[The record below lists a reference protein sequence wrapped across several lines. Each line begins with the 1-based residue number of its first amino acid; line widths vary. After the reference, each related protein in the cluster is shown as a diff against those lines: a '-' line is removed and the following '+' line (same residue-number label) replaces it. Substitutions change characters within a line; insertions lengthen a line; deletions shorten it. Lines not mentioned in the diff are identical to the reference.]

1 MSSLIRERSDTKL
14 DLHTHCV
21 EACNFARPNAR
32 TADEILTRVKQK
44 GLDGIA
50 ITDHAE
56 LGTRFACELKDV
68 VGHLCQNEILIIVG
82 SEVTRGPYHI
92 IELYLDKNCTF
103 RFIAH
108 PGSPSLQLLEQEYA
122 HYLNGIHG
130 VEIEN
135 GNYWVDEEET
145 RRFAQRHGLL
155 LLSNSDAHSLIDIG
169 RHYNEVDLD
178 ELYFRANGGVGRG
191 G

>member
-1 MSSLIRERSDTKL
+1 M
-14 DLHTHCV
+14 

-44 GLDGIA
+44 GLYGIA

-68 VGHLCQNEILIIVG
+68 GACRFHNQILIIVG
-82 SEVTRGPYHI
+82 SEVTRRPFHI
-92 IELYLDKNCTF
+92 VELYLDKNCTF

-108 PGSPSLQLLEQEYA
+108 PGSHSLRLLEQEYA
-122 HYLNGIHG
+122 DYLNGIHG

-135 GNYWVDEEET
+135 GNYWVDAEET
-145 RRFAQRHGLL
+145 KRFAQRHDLL

-169 RHYNEVDLD
+169 RHYNEVSLD
-178 ELYFRANGGVGRG
+178 ELHFRANGDGERVR
-191 G
+191 